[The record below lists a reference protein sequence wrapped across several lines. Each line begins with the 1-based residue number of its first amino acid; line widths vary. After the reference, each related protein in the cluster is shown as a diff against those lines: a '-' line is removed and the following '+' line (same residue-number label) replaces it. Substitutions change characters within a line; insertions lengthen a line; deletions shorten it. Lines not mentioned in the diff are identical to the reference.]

1 MLSNLD
7 RIAEGVNLAM
17 SRQIAS
23 ERSLQAVQV
32 LLGKRLRALRSVRG
46 LRQEAIEA
54 RGLNYKYL
62 QRIEAGRC
70 NLTLKTLQRV
80 ASALELKV
88 EDLFQFPLGSPQHLP
103 ETQEVVGLVISMIAG
118 QDKAALKKLQIFI
131 EEILNRRA

>member
-1 MLSNLD
+1 
-7 RIAEGVNLAM
+7 M
-17 SRQIAS
+17 SRQIGS

-32 LLGKRLRALRSVRG
+32 LLGRRLRALRSVRG

-88 EDLFQFPLGSPQHLP
+88 EDLFQFPLGSPQHPP
-103 ETQEVVGLVISMIAG
+103 ETQEVVGLVIAMIAG

-131 EEILNRRA
+131 EEILDRRA

>member
-1 MLSNLD
+1 
-7 RIAEGVNLAM
+7 M
-17 SRQIAS
+17 SRQTGS
-23 ERSLQAVQV
+23 ERSSQAVQV

-80 ASALELKV
+80 ASVLELTV

-103 ETQEVVGLVISMIAG
+103 EAQEVVGLVIAMIAG
-118 QDKAALKKLQIFI
+118 RDKAALKKLQVFI
-131 EEILNRRA
+131 KEILSERGKEKSELKHLSETDR

>member
-1 MLSNLD
+1 
-7 RIAEGVNLAM
+7 M
-17 SRQIAS
+17 SRQIGS
-23 ERSLQAVQV
+23 ERSSQAVQV

-88 EDLFQFPLGSPQHLP
+88 EDLFQFPLVSPQHPP
-103 ETQEVVGLVISMIAG
+103 ETQEVVGLVIAMIAG

-131 EEILNRRA
+131 EEILDRRA

>member
-1 MLSNLD
+1 
-7 RIAEGVNLAM
+7 M
-17 SRQIAS
+17 SRQIG
-23 ERSLQAVQV
+23 RISLPSDVQV
-32 LLGKRLRALRSVRG
+32 TLGKRIRALRSVRG

-70 NLTLKTLQRV
+70 NLTLRTLQNV

-88 EDLFQFPLGSPQHLP
+88 EDLFQFPLGSSEPLP
-103 ETQEVVGLVISMIAG
+103 EAQEVIGLVTALIAG

-131 EEILNRRA
+131 KEILDRKA